1 MSMMTFWFVPM
12 LPGLPGGTTIP
23 TTLPV
28 PLAEAEVDTP
38 VVCCWN
44 PPAKLRSEVP
54 LERCWNA
61 PLARQSTVIDPGGP
75 PNVKKLGLQLLA
87 AARQIAAGDRAA
99 ALQEAAEEERVALLD
114 EVEQEY
120 LGIVDRAA
128 LVDAQLPGGE
138 SSAPAPARVAR
149 RSRAVGREPADESR
163 GAVRNEVRLV
173 PRPTAASAGVA
184 RGRKARSWA
193 GSLGRGRGGRVLAR
207 GQQVTERQRG
217 AQTGKAEIHWCLPVV

>member
-1 MSMMTFWFVPM
+1 M
-12 LPGLPGGTTIP
+12 LESSREAQIGGSARA
-23 TTLPV
+23 L
-28 PLAEAEVDTP
+28 
-38 VVCCWN
+38 
-44 PPAKLRSEVP
+44 
-54 LERCWNA
+54 LER
-61 PLARQSTVIDPGGP
+61 PVGP
-75 PNVKKLGLQLLA
+75 PVHCDRSGWPAEREEVGIAAGVGGEVQLLA

-217 AQTGKAEIHWCLPVV
+217 AQTGKAEIHWCLPVI